1 MLSILRGSLVD
12 VVELRQS
19 GVILRGDRVV
29 VRPPTEANA
38 NELARILREDV
49 TLGEWLGSST
59 ADDSFDGQQ
68 YIVYISDWEIFR
80 DALCFAI
87 VLRDGPAIG
96 SISLSHINTHERTG
110 RIGYWIASA
119 HWRKGYT
126 TEAFTLVADYAER
139 IGLHHLSARIEDHNI
154 ASVKLWRRYGASER
168 KTHDKRI
175 EVSLDLTNRIH
186 NTNGTGHV
194 S

>member
-1 MLSILRGSLVD
+1 MNVS
-12 VVELRQS
+12 ELRQS

-29 VRPPTEANA
+29 VRPPMEADA
-38 NELARILREDV
+38 NELARILREDA

-59 ADDSFDGQQ
+59 AVDSFDGQQ
-68 YIVYISDWEIFR
+68 YIADISDWEISR

-96 SISLSHINTHERTG
+96 SISLSHINVHERTG
-110 RIGYWIASA
+110 RIGYWIAST
-119 HWRKGYT
+119 HWRQGYT
-126 TEAFTLVADYAER
+126 TEAFTLVADYAEC
-139 IGLHHLSARIEDHNI
+139 IGLHHLSARIENHNI

-168 KTHDKRI
+168 ETHDKRI